1 VNADIGW
8 TIDSLASAL
17 QRQIDDLRGM
27 LNERYETQTRAVDA
41 AFLAQSTAMATAL
54 TAAERAV
61 QTALLSA
68 EKAVVKAEL
77 AGDKRFESVNEFRGQ
92 LRDQAATFLP
102 RTEYLAGHASIAEKL
117 DSHASRE
124 AERLS
129 AVESRLDILAGQ
141 SGGERQG
148 LLDRRLGLQIAIGA
162 AGVLVFIIS
171 IVVTIYIATHK

>member
-1 VNADIGW
+1 MSAAIGW

-17 QRQIDDLRGM
+17 QRQIDDLRDM
-27 LNERYETQTRAVDA
+27 LNERYATQTRAVDA

-102 RTEYLAGHASIAEKL
+102 RTEYLA
-117 DSHASRE
+117 SHA
-124 AERLS
+124 ALS
-129 AVESRLDILAGQ
+129 EKIEGISDRVAAGLKSVESRLDTLQGQ
-141 SGGERQG
+141 IGGERG
-148 LLDRRLGLQIAIGA
+148 AVSDRRTNVQLGITA
-162 AGVLVFIIS
+162 AGVVVFIVS
-171 IVVTIYIATHK
+171 VLVTIYFATHR